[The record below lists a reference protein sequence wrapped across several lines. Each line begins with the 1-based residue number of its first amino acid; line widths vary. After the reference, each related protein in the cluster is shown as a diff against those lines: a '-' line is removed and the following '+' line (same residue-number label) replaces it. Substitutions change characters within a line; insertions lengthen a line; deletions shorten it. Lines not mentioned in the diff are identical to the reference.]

1 MGISFKIDTEGGVV
15 YAMAEGILGIEDV
28 RSLRKNLLAD
38 PKFNPDFGVIIEFR
52 LSNFR
57 VSDSEGKILAA
68 ELPAGFVRKAA
79 LVHTAGPNREWAL
92 RYKEWARGK
101 VLVEVFT
108 DVGSAKKWVTSD

>member
-1 MGISFKIDTEGGVV
+1 MGISFEIETEEGIV
-15 YAMAEGILGIEDV
+15 YAMAEGNLGIEDV
-28 RSLRKNLLAD
+28 LSFRKNLLAD
-38 PKFNPDFGVIIEFR
+38 PEFNPDVRVIIEFR

-68 ELPAGFVRKAA
+68 ELPTGFVSKAA
-79 LVHTAGPNREWAL
+79 LVHTAGPSKEWAL